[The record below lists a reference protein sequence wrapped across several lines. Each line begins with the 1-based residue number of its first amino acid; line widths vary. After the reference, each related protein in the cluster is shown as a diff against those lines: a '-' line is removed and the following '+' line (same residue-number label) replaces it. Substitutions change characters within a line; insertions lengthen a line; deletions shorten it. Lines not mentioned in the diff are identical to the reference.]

1 MLKGAIARR
10 YAGAMFELGLKQN
23 KLDRTLDDV
32 RQIAQVFAHRKLSYL
47 LREPKIPAQRKETAI
62 RQALQGKV
70 LPTSLNLALLVVQRE
85 LVEAMPNIARELEQL
100 VLNYKNQA
108 VAKVTTA
115 TKIDDAQMTLIKK
128 ALEQRTG
135 KTILIESRV
144 EPAILGGV
152 VARVG
157 DQVIDGSIRSRLNVL
172 RQQLLTSATGDTG
185 SFLTEQE
192 AEDIDATIA
201 QDTTQPAQPDTDIG
215 KLGEGAGTL
224 GFDTAQ
230 PDTDLARRSRI
241 Q

>member
-23 KLDRTLDDV
+23 KLDQTLNDV

-62 RQALQGKV
+62 REALQGKV

-85 LVEAMPNIARELEQL
+85 LIEVMPNLARELEQL
-100 VLNYKNQA
+100 VLDYKNQA

-115 TKIDDAQMTLIKK
+115 ANIDDAQMALIKQ

-135 KTILIESRV
+135 KTILIESKV

-157 DQVIDGSIRSRLNVL
+157 DRVIDGSIRSRLNAM
-172 RQQLLTSATGDTG
+172 RQQLLTSASSNT
-185 SFLTEQE
+185 SNFLTEQE
-192 AEDIDATIA
+192 AHDIDTSIA
-201 QDTTQPAQPDTDIG
+201 QDSTQPTLTTPNASTDQSDM
-215 KLGEGAGTL
+215 AH
-224 GFDTAQ
+224 
-230 PDTDLARRSRI
+230 PSRI